1 MKMSST
7 TQDVLMVD
15 SLDQAATMLKPLR
28 VSMLRELTEPRTCP
42 QLAAAL
48 GQTPQKVYYH
58 VKTLQKAGLVE
69 RCGERLVNGIKEGF
83 YRARARA
90 FWLSP
95 GLVRRMGGDKTV
107 RDHAS
112 LRVLAGH
119 AEEMIEDVGRLA
131 QRSDSGEHI
140 PSLSL
145 GVEIA
150 LPTVD
155 RRSEFLE
162 QLRTTFEDLARRYMS
177 EEDPETD
184 SSSETF
190 RFTLSCYPKP

>member
-1 MKMSST
+1 MKLTAT
-7 TQDVLMVD
+7 TQDVLLVD
-15 SLDQAATMLKPLR
+15 SLHQAATMLKPLR
-28 VSMLRELTEPRTCP
+28 VLLLREMDQPRTCP
-42 QLAAAL
+42 ELAAAFDL
-48 GQTPQKVYYH
+48 TAQKIYYH

-107 RDHAS
+107 RDQAS

-131 QRSDSGEHI
+131 QRSDSGEHV

-145 GVEIA
+145 GVEIT

-155 RRSEFLE
+155 RRSEFLDE
-162 QLRTTFEDLARRYMS
+162 LRTTFEDLARRYTS
-177 EEDPETD
+177 EESPATD
-184 SSSETF
+184 TSTETF

>member
-1 MKMSST
+1 MKLTAT
-7 TQDVLMVD
+7 TQDVLLVD
-15 SLDQAATMLKPLR
+15 SLHQAATMLKPLR
-28 VSMLRELTEPRTCP
+28 VLLLREMAQPRTCP
-42 QLAAAL
+42 ELAAAFDL
-48 GQTPQKVYYH
+48 TAQKIYYH

-107 RDHAS
+107 RDQAS

-155 RRSEFLE
+155 RRSKFLE
-162 QLRTTFEDLARRYMS
+162 ELRTTFEDLARRYMS
-177 EEDPETD
+177 EESPATD
-184 SSSETF
+184 TARETF